1 MRIRSYWSPLSDGWA
16 KIFRTRRN
24 PCNLLSRIVARYR
37 SLCVFSCDRL
47 LKIRFRTQTNQS
59 YIHYPNPGGRTA
71 HSRFDIS
78 IDLSDTSTCG
88 IRPKSQLA
96 ELLRQTS
103 LIIWD
108 EAPMDH
114 KHAFEAV
121 DKSLRDIMGTKDT
134 DLRSK
139 LFGGKTMLVGGDFRQ
154 VLPVVAKGKR
164 QDVVQALQLKNI
176 CSIYCT
182 TDWSSPI
189 ELLTGNLKLIY

>member
-1 MRIRSYWSPLSDGWA
+1 
-16 KIFRTRRN
+16 
-24 PCNLLSRIVARYR
+24 
-37 SLCVFSCDRL
+37 
-47 LKIRFRTQTNQS
+47 
-59 YIHYPNPGGRTA
+59 
-71 HSRFDIS
+71 
-78 IDLSDTSTCG
+78 
-88 IRPKSQLA
+88 
-96 ELLRQTS
+96 
-103 LIIWD
+103 
-108 EAPMDH
+108 MDH

-182 TDWSSPI
+182 TD
-189 ELLTGNLKLIY
+189 